1 MDLTLPMALAI
12 GIPLLLAAGALFLN
26 ACLVL
31 RRARPDAAD
40 AADAALEALAT
51 ESRDELVL
59 ELQRSVDEIKGQLQR
74 QRGALAGFLS
84 DAPEQPSQPNVLQA
98 LTVPPSPAAV
108 RPSGAAD
115 VAAEAGGEL
124 RASVDRLVA
133 EGLSDR
139 AIARHMRIGL
149 EEVRLARQR
158 MGRAS

>member
-12 GIPLLLAAGALFLN
+12 GIPLLLAASALFLN
-26 ACLVL
+26 AYLLL
-31 RRARPDAAD
+31 RRARPD

-98 LTVPPSPAAV
+98 LTVPPSPAPVPAIGV
-108 RPSGAAD
+108 ADAA
-115 VAAEAGGEL
+115 AQAGGEL
-124 RASVDRLVA
+124 RASVDRLVT

-139 AIARHMRIGL
+139 AIARHLRIGL